1 MKYGNISSWIWLSL
15 LSLTTIYVTT
25 QATMLDSVTM
35 RKVLPAYAI
44 LENADLLNSSRCRTE
59 IDEFR
64 NAVNN
69 QILWGLR
76 ALDTRWCATRGISE
90 RTQSLVRRSP
100 SLHQPLSKS
109 HVVYRGEQTKEQ
121 YEIQESERGA
131 STF

>member
-15 LSLTTIYVTT
+15 LLLTTIYVTT

-76 ALDTRWCATRGISE
+76 GKCNFQNILTNFVRQSYCQSIANKGRKEIY
-90 RTQSLVRRSP
+90 RTKYV
-100 SLHQPLSKS
+100 
-109 HVVYRGEQTKEQ
+109 
-121 YEIQESERGA
+121 
-131 STF
+131 